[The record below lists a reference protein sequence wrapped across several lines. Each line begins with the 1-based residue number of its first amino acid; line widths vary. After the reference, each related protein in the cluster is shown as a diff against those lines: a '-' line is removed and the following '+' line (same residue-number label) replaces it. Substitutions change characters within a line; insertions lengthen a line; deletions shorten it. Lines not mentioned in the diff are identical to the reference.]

1 MSSFGRKSYTL
12 EEATRRM
19 ERYCAYQERCHS
31 EVSAKLRSM
40 GMIPQAADTI
50 VVHLI
55 EQGFLSEERFA
66 LAFARGKFSHK
77 KWGRIRIRQELRQR
91 DISPYLIQKA
101 LDAIDP
107 KAYLKTFE
115 ELAAARM
122 RSLGREPKERQREKL
137 YRYLYYR
144 GWEQELILDAVRSLT
159 GGD

>member
-31 EVSAKLRSM
+31 EVSTKLRSM

-101 LDAIDP
+101 LDSIDP

-122 RSLGREPKERQREKL
+122 RSLGKEPKERQREKL